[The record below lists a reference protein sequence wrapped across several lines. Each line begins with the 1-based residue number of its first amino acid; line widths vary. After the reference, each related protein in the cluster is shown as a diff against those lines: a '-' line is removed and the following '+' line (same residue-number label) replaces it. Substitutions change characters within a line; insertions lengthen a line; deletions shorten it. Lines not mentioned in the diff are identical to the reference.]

1 MNYSIL
7 EAWLLNEQDPVV
19 GGGPEAL
26 AGVPAD
32 SQQPFLPGAG
42 AKMPPAED
50 TNVAN
55 LNDKVAGSSP
65 EQQEPPPAEKP
76 AASNEPASPDMPEQ
90 AQDFDYDTW
99 ESDYFK
105 ETIKA
110 DTNKLINMIQKVRD
124 YDLDPYRRKFVEDN
138 LQICFLRQQAN
149 IEKASNEIRK
159 SIKEELDQ
167 NNPSVSLVN
176 HIVNNLQNAPDISNV
191 FVKLIGLHG
200 MKGDLH
206 RKFIA
211 SLLMAVQVGSGGL
224 NEDIIFNQRDYSIKI
239 STRMNSKFG
248 SIDLGR
254 WFMTADEPEKYLSD
268 SELERMENGSPEE
281 KDVLRKRVIIDSI
294 SSFFK
299 KRSFLINIVGEDGT
313 IYMLGLDLSNAIKSA
328 YNKGKL
334 IVQFFENANSETI
347 IDKDNN
353 LIPVSDVKI
362 VYQKETGELDESGKP
377 IKENIEFMTRRDG
390 VLFLIASEEIIK
402 EAAYSFTG
410 INIKSIP
417 YNGNPSDLRI
427 LQRCIPSAPEMLLRN
442 C

>member
-1 MNYSIL
+1 MNISIL
-7 EAWLLNEQDPVV
+7 EAWLINEQDPVV
-19 GGGPEAL
+19 GGGPDPI
-26 AGVPAD
+26 AGLPSD
-32 SQQPFLPGAG
+32 SQQAFLPGAG

-55 LNDKVAGSSP
+55 LNNKISGSTP
-65 EQQEPPPAEKP
+65 EEQEPKQADKP
-76 AASNEPASPDMPEQ
+76 DSSNDPASPDMPEEMEN
-90 AQDFDYDTW
+90 FDYDTW

-105 ETIKA
+105 ETVKG

-124 YDLDPYRRKFVEDN
+124 YDLDPHRRKFVEDN

-149 IEKASNEIRK
+149 IEKVSNDIRK
-159 SIKEELDQ
+159 SVKEELDQ
-167 NNPSVSLVN
+167 NNPSVSLTN
-176 HIVNNLQNAPDISNV
+176 HIANSLQNAPDISNV
-191 FVKLIGLHG
+191 LIKLVGLHG
-200 MKGDLH
+200 LKGDLH

-211 SLLMAVQVGSGGL
+211 SLLMGVQVGSGGL
-224 NEDIIFNQRDYSIKI
+224 NEDIIFNQKDYSIKI

-254 WFMTADEPEKYLSD
+254 WFMVADEPEKYLSD
-268 SELERMENGSPEE
+268 SELERMENGAPEE

-294 SSFFK
+294 ASFFK
-299 KRSFLINIVGEDGT
+299 KRSFLVNIVGEDGT
-313 IYMLGLDLSNAIKSA
+313 IYLLGLDLSTALKSA

-334 IVQFFENANSETI
+334 IVNFYENENSEAI
-347 IDKDNN
+347 IDKNN
-353 LIPVSDVKI
+353 NIIPVSDIKI
-362 VYQKETGELDESGKP
+362 LYQKDTGELDESGRP
-377 IKENIEFMTRRDG
+377 IKQNIEFMARRDG
-390 VLFLIASEEIIK
+390 VLFLIASEDIIK

-417 YNGNPSDLRI
+417 FNGNPSDLRV

>member
-76 AASNEPASPDMPEQ
+76 DASSEPASPDMPEQ

-281 KDVLRKRVIIDSI
+281 KDILRKRVIIDSI

-334 IVQFFENANSETI
+334 IVQFFENSNSETI

-362 VYQKETGELDESGKP
+362 IYQKEKGELDESGKP
-377 IKENIEFMTRRDG
+377 IKENVEFMTRRDG

>member
-1 MNYSIL
+1 MNIL
-7 EAWLLNEQDPVV
+7 IHESWLLNEQDPVV
-19 GGGPEAL
+19 GGGPDPI

-32 SQQPFLPGAG
+32 SQQAFLPGAG

-55 LNDKVAGSSP
+55 LNDKIAGSTP
-65 EQQEPPPAEKP
+65 EQSEPKPAEKP
-76 AASNEPASPDMPEQ
+76 DATNEPASPDMPEEY
-90 AQDFDYDTW
+90 ADFDYDTW

-105 ETIKA
+105 ETIKG
-110 DTNKLINMIQKVRD
+110 DTNKLINMIQKIRD
-124 YDLDPYRRKFVEDN
+124 YDLDPHRRKFVEDN

-149 IEKASNEIRK
+149 IEKVSNEIRK

-167 NNPSVSLVN
+167 SNPSVSLAN
-176 HIVNNLQNAPDISNV
+176 HIINSLQSSPDVANV
-191 FVKLIGLHG
+191 FIKLIGLHG
-200 MKGDLH
+200 LKGDLH
-206 RKFIA
+206 RKFMG
-211 SLLMAVQVGSGGL
+211 SLLLAVQVGSGGL
-224 NEDIIFNQRDYSIKI
+224 NEDLIFNQKDYSIKI

-268 SELERMENGSPEE
+268 SELERMETGAPEE

-294 SSFFK
+294 AAFFK
-299 KRSFLINIVGEDGT
+299 KRSFLVNVVGDDGT
-313 IYMLGLDLSNAIKSA
+313 IFMIGLDLSTALKSA

-334 IVQFFENANSETI
+334 VVQFYENENSEAI

-353 LIPVSDVKI
+353 IIPVSDVKI
-362 VYQKETGELDESGKP
+362 LYQKDTGELDEAGKP
-377 IKENIEFMTRRDG
+377 IKQNVEFMARRDG
-390 VLFLIASEEIIK
+390 VLFLIASEEIVK
-402 EAAYSFTG
+402 EAAYSFVG

-417 YNGNPSDLRI
+417 FNGNPSDLKV

>member
-1 MNYSIL
+1 MNIL
-7 EAWLLNEQDPVV
+7 IHESWLLNEQDPVV
-19 GGGPEAL
+19 GGGPDPI
-26 AGVPAD
+26 AGVPTD
-32 SQQPFLPGAG
+32 SQQAFLPGAG

-55 LNDKVAGSSP
+55 LNDKIAGSTP
-65 EQQEPPPAEKP
+65 DQVEPKPAEKP
-76 AASNEPASPDMPEQ
+76 NATNEPASPDMPEEPS
-90 AQDFDYDTW
+90 DFDYDTW

-105 ETIKA
+105 ETIKG
-110 DTNKLINMIQKVRD
+110 DTNKLINMIQKIRD
-124 YDLDPYRRKFVEDN
+124 YDLDPHRRKFVEDN

-149 IEKASNEIRK
+149 IEKVSNEIRK

-167 NNPSVSLVN
+167 SNPSVSLAN
-176 HIVNNLQNAPDISNV
+176 HIINSLQSSPDVANV
-191 FVKLIGLHG
+191 FIKLIGLHG
-200 MKGDLH
+200 LKGDLH
-206 RKFIA
+206 RKFMG
-211 SLLMAVQVGSGGL
+211 SLLLAVQVGSGGL
-224 NEDIIFNQRDYSIKI
+224 NEDLIFNQKDYSIKI

-268 SELERMENGSPEE
+268 SELERMETGAPEE

-294 SSFFK
+294 AAFFK
-299 KRSFLINIVGEDGT
+299 KRSFLVNVVGDDGT
-313 IYMLGLDLSNAIKSA
+313 IFMIGLDLSTALKSA

-334 IVQFFENANSETI
+334 IVQFYENENSEAI

-353 LIPVSDVKI
+353 IIPVSDVKI
-362 VYQKETGELDESGKP
+362 LYQKDTGELDESGKP
-377 IKENIEFMTRRDG
+377 IKQNVEFMARRDG
-390 VLFLIASEEIIK
+390 VLFLIASEEIVK
-402 EAAYSFTG
+402 EAAYSFVG

-417 YNGNPSDLRI
+417 FNGNPSDLKV

>member
-7 EAWLLNEQDPVV
+7 EAWLLNEQDPGF

-26 AGVPAD
+26 AGVPSD

-50 TNVAN
+50 TNVSN
-55 LNDKVAGSSP
+55 LNDKIIGSSP
-65 EQQEPPPAEKP
+65 EEKETNPADKP
-76 AASNEPASPDMPEQ
+76 NASSEPASPDMPEE
-90 AQDFDYDTW
+90 AKDFDYDTW

-105 ETIKA
+105 ETMKA
-110 DTNKLINMIQKVRD
+110 DTNKLIAMIQKIRD
-124 YDLDPYRRKFVEDN
+124 YDLDPYRKKFVEDN
-138 LQICFLRQQAN
+138 LQVCFLRQQAN
-149 IEKASNEIRK
+149 IEKVSNEIRK
-159 SIKEELDQ
+159 NIKEELDQ
-167 NNPSVSLVN
+167 NNPSVSLTN
-176 HIVNNLQNAPDISNV
+176 HIINNIQRSPDVANI
-191 FVKLIGLHG
+191 FIKLIGFHG

-206 RKFIA
+206 RKFLA

-224 NEDIIFNQRDYSIKI
+224 NEDLIFNQKDYSIKI

-254 WFMTADEPEKYLSD
+254 WFMTADEPEKYLSE
-268 SELERMENGSPEE
+268 SELERMEDGAPEE
-281 KDVLRKRVIIDSI
+281 KDVLRKRIIIDSI

-299 KRSFLINIVGEDGT
+299 KRAFLVNVVGEDGT
-313 IYMLGLDLSNAIKSA
+313 IYLLGMDLSTALKSA

-334 IVQFFENANSETI
+334 IVQFFESANSEAI
-347 IDKDNN
+347 IDKENN
-353 LIPVSDVKI
+353 LIPVSDIKI
-362 VYQKETGELDESGKP
+362 MYQKDLGQLDESGKP
-377 IKENIEFMTRRDG
+377 IKENVEFISRRDG

-402 EAAYSFTG
+402 EAAFSFTG

-417 YNGNPSDLRI
+417 YNGNPSDLKV